1 MIDYS
6 VIFAF
11 ALAYLVAYSA
21 LPLIRVFAFKLNA
34 VDIPKDKRRMHKRP
48 IPLLGGIAIYLG
60 FIVSVACFTAIIE
73 TEILGILIGSLIIV
87 VIGAL
92 DDLYDL
98 RPIVKLL
105 GQILAAAVAIYFGAR
120 IRIFYH
126 PFNVGGKILDLSW
139 LSIPAT
145 FVWIVIM
152 TNAINLI
159 DGLDGLAASVS
170 GISAIA
176 LLFLCVVSGNTA
188 IAAPLAAVAGGCFG
202 FLPYNKHP
210 AKIFMGDSGALF
222 LGYILSTLSVT
233 GLFRAYSIVT
243 YIVPVI
249 VLGVPIFDTSFAI
262 LRRIKSREGIMHAD
276 RGHLHHRLIDMG
288 FSQRETVSFLASL
301 TALLSLSAIVLA
313 TGGIKRSL
321 VVLVVMIFFIVFIK
335 GYRKNKS
342 IATEYL
348 KKIEEE
354 KYENGEDSEN
364 ERMSDK

>member
-6 VIFAF
+6 VILAF
-11 ALAYLVAYSA
+11 ALAYLVAFTA
-21 LPLIRVFAFKLNA
+21 MPLIRVFAFKVNA

-60 FIVSVACFTAIIE
+60 FIVSVACFTSTIE
-73 TEILGILIGSLIIV
+73 TEFLGSLIGSLVIV
-87 VIGAL
+87 MIGVL

-98 RPIVKLL
+98 RPLVKLF
-105 GQILAAAVAIYFGAR
+105 GQIVAAGIAILFGAR

-126 PFNVGGKILDLSW
+126 PFMMGGTLLDLSW
-139 LSIPAT
+139 LSVPAT
-145 FVWIVIM
+145 FVWIIFV

-188 IAAPLAAVAGGCFG
+188 MAAPLAAVAGGCFG
-202 FLPYNKHP
+202 FIPYNKHP

-222 LGYILSTLSVT
+222 LGYILSTLSIT
-233 GLFRAYSIVT
+233 GLFRTYSMVT
-243 YIVPVI
+243 YIVPII

-262 LRRIKSREGIMHAD
+262 LRRLKSKEGIMHAD

-288 FSQRETVSFLASL
+288 FNQRETVSFLASS
-301 TALLSLSAIVLA
+301 TALLSLAAIVLA
-313 TGGIKRSL
+313 SRGLKRTL
-321 VVLVVMIFFIVFIK
+321 VVVAVMIFFIVFIK
-335 GYRKNKS
+335 GYGKNKS
-342 IATEYL
+342 IAKDYL
-348 KKIEEE
+348 IRLEDKYEENEEE
-354 KYENGEDSEN
+354 RTSE
-364 ERMSDK
+364 K